1 MNPNRKPNPNPNP
14 NQVLSRWNMLEQALT
29 VSRRQC
35 DVVCQGGYATL
46 VSNGHT
52 LTLTLTLTLIL
63 TLTLTPTLT
72 TPNPNPNPN
81 PNPG

>member
-1 MNPNRKPNPNPNP
+1 MEYAGANLNPNPKPNPNPNP

-35 DVVCQGGYATL
+35 DVVCRGGYATL

-52 LTLTLTLTLIL
+52 LTLTLY
-63 TLTLTPTLT
+63 P
-72 TPNPNPNPN
+72 
-81 PNPG
+81 